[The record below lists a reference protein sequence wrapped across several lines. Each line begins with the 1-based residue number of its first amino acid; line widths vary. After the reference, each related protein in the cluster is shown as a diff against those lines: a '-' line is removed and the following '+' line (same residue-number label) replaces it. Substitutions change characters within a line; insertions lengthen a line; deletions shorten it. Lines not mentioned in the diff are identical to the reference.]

1 MSTETF
7 IGSAKAAEMLN
18 VSLRT
23 VQLWVEKG
31 VLRAW
36 KTPGGHRRIALK
48 DIEAQLRQRSI
59 QVGQQGDQ
67 LKVLIVEDT
76 PAQRKLYQKYFEV
89 WKLPVELCMASDG
102 FQGLIKI
109 GERIP
114 DLLITDLMMPGM
126 DGVQMIDSIKN
137 SPNFQQ
143 LEILVVTAMD
153 RDSREVR
160 KLQDMGLQII
170 FKPIPFDEIKVLI
183 EKRIAGQKG
192 APLDFRQEVF

>member
-7 IGSAKAAEMLN
+7 VGSAKAAEMLN

-48 DIEAQLRQRSI
+48 GIEAQLRQRGI
-59 QVGQQGDQ
+59 QVGQQGAQ

-76 PAQRKLYQKYFEV
+76 SAQRKLYQKYFEM
-89 WKLPVELCMASDG
+89 WELPVELCMANDG
-102 FQGLIKI
+102 FQGLIKM
-109 GERIP
+109 GESLP

-126 DGVQMIDSIKN
+126 DGVQMIDSIKKN
-137 SPNFQQ
+137 LNFQQ
-143 LEILVVTAMD
+143 LDILVVTAMD
-153 RDSREVR
+153 RDSKEVR
-160 KLQDMGLQII
+160 KLQNMGLQII
-170 FKPIPFDEIKVLI
+170 FKPVPFNEIKVLI
-183 EKRIAGQKG
+183 ENRVSRYANAQ
-192 APLDFRQEVF
+192 LSFVQETS

>member
-7 IGSAKAAEMLN
+7 VGSAKAAEMLN

-48 DIEAQLRQRSI
+48 GIEAQLRQRGI
-59 QVGQQGDQ
+59 QVGQQGAQ

-76 PAQRKLYQKYFEV
+76 SAQRKLYQKYFEM
-89 WKLPVELCMASDG
+89 WELPVELCMANDG
-102 FQGLIKI
+102 FQGLIKM
-109 GERIP
+109 GESLP

-126 DGVQMIDSIKN
+126 DGVQMIDSIKKN
-137 SPNFQQ
+137 LNFQQ
-143 LEILVVTAMD
+143 LDILVVTAMD
-153 RDSREVR
+153 RDSKEVR
-160 KLQDMGLQII
+160 KLQNMGLQII
-170 FKPIPFDEIKVLI
+170 FKPVPFNEIKVLI
-183 EKRIAGQKG
+183 ENRVSRYANAQ
-192 APLDFRQEVF
+192 LSFVQETF

>member
-7 IGSAKAAEMLN
+7 VGSAKAAEMLN

-48 DIEAQLRQRSI
+48 GIEAQLRQRGI
-59 QVGQQGDQ
+59 QVGQQGAQ

-76 PAQRKLYQKYFEV
+76 SAQRKLYQKYFEM
-89 WKLPVELCMASDG
+89 WELPVELCMANDG
-102 FQGLIKI
+102 FQGLIKM
-109 GERIP
+109 GESLP

-126 DGVQMIDSIKN
+126 DGVQMIDSIKKN
-137 SPNFQQ
+137 LNFQQ
-143 LEILVVTAMD
+143 LDILVVTAMD
-153 RDSREVR
+153 RDSKEVR
-160 KLQDMGLQII
+160 KLQNMGLQII
-170 FKPIPFDEIKVLI
+170 FKPVPFSEIKVLI
-183 EKRIAGQKG
+183 ENRVSRYANAQ
-192 APLDFRQEVF
+192 LSFVQETF

>member
-7 IGSAKAAEMLN
+7 VGSAKAAEMLN

-48 DIEAQLRQRSI
+48 GIEAQLRQRGI
-59 QVGQQGDQ
+59 QVGQQGAQ

-76 PAQRKLYQKYFEV
+76 SAQRKLYQKYFEM
-89 WKLPVELCMASDG
+89 WELPVELCMANDG
-102 FQGLIKI
+102 FQGLIKM
-109 GERIP
+109 GESLP

-126 DGVQMIDSIKN
+126 DGVQMIDSIKKN
-137 SPNFQQ
+137 PNFQQ
-143 LEILVVTAMD
+143 LDILVVTAMD
-153 RDSREVR
+153 RDSKEVR
-160 KLQDMGLQII
+160 KLQNMGLQII
-170 FKPIPFDEIKVLI
+170 FKPVPFNEIKVLI
-183 EKRIAGQKG
+183 ENRVSRYANAQ
-192 APLDFRQEVF
+192 LSFVQETS

>member
-7 IGSAKAAEMLN
+7 VGSAKAAEMLN

-48 DIEAQLRQRSI
+48 GIEAQLRQRGI
-59 QVGQQGDQ
+59 QVGQQGAQ

-76 PAQRKLYQKYFEV
+76 SAQRKLYQKYFEM
-89 WKLPVELCMASDG
+89 WELPVELCMANDG
-102 FQGLIKI
+102 FQGLIKM
-109 GERIP
+109 GESLP

-126 DGVQMIDSIKN
+126 DGVQMIDSIKKN
-137 SPNFQQ
+137 PNFQQ
-143 LEILVVTAMD
+143 LDILVVTAMD
-153 RDSREVR
+153 RDSKEVR
-160 KLQDMGLQII
+160 KLQNMGLQII
-170 FKPIPFDEIKVLI
+170 FKPVPFSEIKVLI
-183 EKRIAGQKG
+183 ENRVSRYANAQ
-192 APLDFRQEVF
+192 LSFVQETS